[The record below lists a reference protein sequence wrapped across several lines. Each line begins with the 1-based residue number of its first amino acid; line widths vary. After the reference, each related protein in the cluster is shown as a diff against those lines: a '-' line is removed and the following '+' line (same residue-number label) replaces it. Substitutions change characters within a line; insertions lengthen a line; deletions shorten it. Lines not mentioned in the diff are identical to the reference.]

1 MPARNRARVCTLG
14 TQEDMI
20 RLCRALLDNCQWFE
34 APEEQNRELT
44 LDQLIALVNTHAQLE
59 GGREGSFAYAM
70 VAPHP
75 DGDAVASTCRLSIRK
90 HPTGLYL
97 ALFCYDSESLF
108 QHEDWL
114 SLHRQVKMLPMMA
127 LYANDDFGRE
137 KGLKTFISGRAGD
150 AWEHMGEVFFFL
162 IAQYEEGYPPEEAV
176 MRLMKLRETLEREEF
191 DLTMGELL
199 ANCIAHLT
207 ALDAQT
213 CDTAALTADMQQM
226 RAVKDYDGLFHLY
239 LLLIEAELWDIEHV
253 DRHLACLQSLNTAWQ
268 AVEADAPAQEEAQT
282 PQE

>member
-20 RLCRALLDNCQWFE
+20 RLCRALLDNCQWFD
-34 APEEQNRELT
+34 APEEQRGDLT
-44 LDQLIALVNTHAQLE
+44 LDQLLALVNAHAHVE
-59 GGREGSFAYAM
+59 GSREGAFGYAM

-75 DGDAVASTCRLSIRK
+75 DGNAVASTCRLSIRK

-97 ALFCYDSESLF
+97 ALFCYDSENLF
-108 QHEDWL
+108 QYEDWL
-114 SLHRQVKMLPMMA
+114 SLHRQVKLLPMMA
-127 LYANDDFGRE
+127 LYANDDFGLE

-150 AWEHMGEVFFFL
+150 NWDHMGEIFFFL

-176 MRLMKLRETLEREEF
+176 ARLMKLRVTMEREEF
-191 DLTMGELL
+191 DLSVGEML
-199 ANCIAHLT
+199 ARSINHLSM
-207 ALDAQT
+207 LEAQT
-213 CDTAALTADMQQM
+213 RDAAAMSATMQQM

-253 DRHLACLQSLNTAWQ
+253 DRHLACLQSLHAAWQ
-268 AVEADAPAQEEAQT
+268 AVEAQAPAQEKPE
-282 PQE
+282 